1 MSLLALALAAEIG
14 AKAPESLKPCAAPV
28 IEKQAG
34 HGLYTH
40 LRRIKTDCGEI
51 RPLLSVLFPKE
62 APIDYSTP
70 YGSSFEALLQAVPDE
85 AQAVSTEATSP
96 RGDEATGRG
105 PIDMV
110 GMDAR
115 LFVAIPAVPE
125 PALIYTLAVGL
136 LALVWRRTG
145 SQQQSPRLSTGE
157 SWADAEN
164 SRT

>member
-34 HGLYTH
+34 HGLYAH

-51 RPLLSVLFPKE
+51 RPLLSVLFSKE

-145 SQQQSPRLSTGE
+145 RPQQTPGLSTSEIGFL
-157 SWADAEN
+157 S
-164 SRT
+164 

>member
-1 MSLLALALAAEIG
+1 MSFLALALAAEIG
-14 AKAPESLKPCAAPV
+14 AAAPSELKPCAAPA

-85 AQAVSTEATSP
+85 AQAVSTEATTP

-105 PIDMV
+105 PLYVV
-110 GMDAR
+110 GVDAR
-115 LFVAIPAVPE
+115 PGVIPAVPE

-136 LALVWRRTG
+136 LALVWRR
-145 SQQQSPRLSTGE
+145 R
-157 SWADAEN
+157 A
-164 SRT
+164 